1 MDHYDKS
8 ACLWGLG
15 LVDSFFFL
23 LISQI
28 FYRVELTLQAKEMLL
43 ETNIYKETLPVKT
56 VNSTPTFLVRKESYR
71 SSLRSFAFI
80 IHSAT

>member
-15 LVDSFFFL
+15 LVDSFFFI

-43 ETNIYKETLPVKT
+43 ETNIYIKKHFQLKQLIQLLP
-56 VNSTPTFLVRKESYR
+56 F
-71 SSLRSFAFI
+71 
-80 IHSAT
+80 